1 MPLENHLPSH
11 PALAITARILF
22 SSLFLIS
29 GVTHFTNIPYYV
41 GLTPEIIPFPVFW
54 TLVSG
59 VIELVGAMMIL
70 TNWRPRLGGLLLLL
84 FLLPVTFLVHG
95 YEMLNASEAAERL
108 NQQAHFLKGIALM
121 GAALLVTQLGV
132 TSPTST
138 T

>member
-1 MPLENHLPSH
+1 MPLENYLPNH
-11 PALAITARILF
+11 PALAIAARILF

-59 VIELVGAMMIL
+59 VIELVGAIMIL
-70 TNWRPRLGGLLLLL
+70 TNWHPRLGGLLLLI

-95 YEMLNASEAAERL
+95 YEMLNAPEAAERL

-132 TSPTST
+132 TSPTQSK
-138 T
+138 